1 MNSTVLTSLATRFH
15 TLVFLAFFLQA
26 TLAVGQSENANET
39 SDGDTGASSHEVQ
52 EQKRGPVTGHPL
64 PRFVSLKA
72 SEGNARRGPSTSHRI
87 DWVFQVSGMPL
98 EVIAE
103 HGHWRRVRFMDG
115 SGGWM
120 HYALLSGART
130 VVVAED
136 NVPLMMRPS
145 DDSVVVAYAE
155 TGVVAKLGK
164 CDPDWCRVTSGKH
177 RGWVRKP
184 QLWGVYPDE
193 IR

>member
-1 MNSTVLTSLATRFH
+1 MVVTFSMASLHIF
-15 TLVFLAFFLQA
+15 VFLAFFLHS
-26 TLAVGQSENANET
+26 TLSVAES
-39 SDGDTGASSHEVQ
+39 GDTLSLGDGSVEVEEQ
-52 EQKRGPVTGHPL
+52 ELQEPKRGPVTDHPL

-87 DWVFQVSGMPL
+87 DWVFQVTGIPL

-103 HGHWRRVRFMDG
+103 HGHWRRVRFWDG

-130 VVVAED
+130 VIVVDEKT
-136 NVPLMMRPS
+136 PFRMRPEN
-145 DDSVVVAYAE
+145 DSLVVAYAE
-155 TGVVAKLGK
+155 KGVVAKLGK
-164 CDPDWCRVTSGKH
+164 CDPEWCRITSGKH

-184 QLWGVYPDE
+184 QLWGVYPHE